1 MKSSFLVALLLGA
14 GLLAAVLW
22 SETASSP
29 ALELAF
35 FDVGQGDAVF
45 FETPHGHQV
54 LIDGGPDTKVL
65 SRLGEV
71 MPFWDKTLDLVVL
84 THPDADHITGL
95 VAVFERYEVENVL
108 WTGRRKDTRVF
119 AAFDAVLKK
128 EGANVFL
135 AQAGQQVVLGESG
148 AVLEILYPQE
158 SSDVQ
163 QGKSNET
170 SIVARLAYGDRK
182 VLLPGDT
189 TKKIEEL
196 LLEAEKDMKA
206 DILKIAHHGS
216 DTSSSREFLE
226 AVASK
231 VAVISVGRD
240 NKFGHPTQDV
250 LVNLAEYGIKIRRT
264 DREGTIFFYL
274 K

>member
-119 AAFDAVLKK
+119 AAFEAVLKK